1 MTNCA
6 KAAGMPLCFLVLML
20 WASRT
25 RAEIT
30 VIRKNTFS
38 DPLLSPLSLKIAG
51 SIRPEFVWDRSAT
64 HDLRRHGHDGG
75 SRFRFT
81 AGYQLTPALSVV
93 GRYLWGVDLAHVLG
107 LKHHYNPHQHWD
119 IQRQMFGGIALR
131 HVGQLTYGHQHGVY
145 YDVIGSKSDIWDFDG
160 NASANWI
167 GVPGDYGGGDR
178 PRNAF
183 KYKNTLGRYTL
194 YADYLLPQH
203 AAPLAD
209 DRHYQRRHG
218 EGIGVDYQAW
228 RDLTLSAAWDQTNAT
243 VTDARGERRHY
254 RQHFSGAALR
264 WRPGRWT
271 LVGTATWYRHYV
283 PVSGRKSVARYFARH
298 GYGLETFFGYTFLPG
313 KTWLHAV
320 QPYLAADTL
329 RLRGNEHYHARHAY
343 LGAYVH
349 VAYGLSFYLE
359 HTFTATSDGLPDI
372 TWLTFFYNF

>member
-218 EGIGVDYQAW
+218 EGIGVDYQAR

-254 RQHFSGAALR
+254 RQHFSGAVRRCAGDRAAGRWLAPR
-264 WRPGRWT
+264 PGTGTMCRSAAGSRSRAISPATVTDWRRFLAIRFYREKPGCTPCSPIWRPIRYACAATSITMPVT
-271 LVGTATWYRHYV
+271 LI
-283 PVSGRKSVARYFARH
+283 SGRMSMSLMVFPSTWNTPSRPPATGCRIP
-298 GYGLETFFGYTFLPG
+298 PG
-313 KTWLHAV
+313 
-320 QPYLAADTL
+320 
-329 RLRGNEHYHARHAY
+329 
-343 LGAYVH
+343 
-349 VAYGLSFYLE
+349 
-359 HTFTATSDGLPDI
+359 
-372 TWLTFFYNF
+372 